1 MLFGRSES
9 HSPSRRVLHFLRD
22 LVRRNNSL
30 LPGKLGIWMLTIW
43 FNTKGTVPPGSLRAI
58 ASTLQPLDPLRRAR
72 FLPTIDVMVPF
83 IVKDLPTLQLCV
95 KGILDTV
102 RNPIGRIRLITPD
115 YYDDDQNRRAIDQVL
130 ARLRVLL
137 PPGLKIQ
144 LESDDQVLGSDFHR
158 LLRDRGH
165 GQPGGWHKQQ
175 LVKFFASRNTSA
187 LATLVVDADTVLLES
202 RTWFLGDGTQLLQF
216 SEAFQPGYK
225 QHFQEFF
232 EESGPAPFSFVTHHQ
247 LMSADTLREMFPSPT
262 SIIDWF
268 ITSRTIPGP
277 GLSEYEAY
285 GSFMWARH
293 RDKVVLGAWANL
305 WSPKREK
312 LCQFMESNSISIRDA
327 IPDYCSVSFHAHAQ
341 Q

>member
-9 HSPSRRVLHFLRD
+9 HTPFRQVLHSLRD

-30 LPGKLGIWMLTIW
+30 LLGKLGIWMLTSWDKIR
-43 FNTKGTVPPGSLRAI
+43 GTVPPGSLRAV

-72 FLPTIDVMVPF
+72 SLPTIDVVVPF
-83 IVKDLPTLQLCV
+83 IVKDLPTLRLCV

-115 YYDDDQNRRAIDQVL
+115 YFDDEKKKRAIEPVL
-130 ARLRVLL
+130 AQLRELL
-137 PPGLKIQ
+137 PPGQIMR
-144 LESDDQVLGSDFHR
+144 LESDDQVLGSDFQSH
-158 LLRDRGH
+158 LSERGH
-165 GQPGGWHKQQ
+165 DQPGGWHKQQ
-175 LVKFFASRNTSA
+175 LVKFFASRNTTA
-187 LATLVVDADTVLLES
+187 LATLVVDADTVLLEP

-225 QHFQEFF
+225 QHFQDYF
-232 EESGPAPFSFVTHHQ
+232 EETGSAPFSFVTHHQ
-247 LMSADTLREMFPSPT
+247 LMTTNTVREMFPSST

-268 ITSRTIPGP
+268 ITSRTISGP

-305 WSPKREK
+305 WSPKREE
-312 LCQFMESNSISIRDA
+312 LLQSMESNSTSIRDA